1 LCDSIWV
8 ERLLPQSEATPGVR
22 SYRAGIDIGGT
33 FTDLILIDDATGALT
48 VGKVLTTPADPSR
61 AVADVL
67 ADALQRAA
75 APAESLRHVIH
86 GTTLVTNA
94 VIERKGART
103 ALLTT
108 RGYRDAYEIAREH
121 RYDLYDL
128 FLEMPTPLVPRYLR
142 LEVDERVY
150 ADGSVARAP
159 DPDAV
164 ASLVAELRDKDI
176 QAIAVCFVHSYAN
189 PTHERLVGDIIR
201 EIAPDIRVSL
211 SSDVVPEIREYERT
225 STTVVNVYVQALV
238 EDYLAELVR
247 RLRDLQVGGELL
259 LMLSSGGI
267 STVETATRFP
277 LRLLESGPA
286 GGALAS
292 AYFGQLVGVSDLMAF
307 DMGGTTAKL
316 CVIED
321 GRPLT
326 STEFEVDRKYRFK
339 AGSGLP
345 VKTPVVELIEIGAGG
360 GSIARVDSLG
370 LLKVGP
376 DSAGAV
382 PGPVCYGRGGS
393 QPTVTDADLL
403 LGYLD
408 PAFFLGGRLRLDR
421 DGAERAIT
429 SKIAEPLGMSAV
441 RAAWG
446 IHQLVNE
453 GMASA
458 ARVHAIERGKD
469 PRSLPLF
476 AFGGAGPGHGF
487 GVARVLHSPRLIV
500 PFGAGVTSAFGF
512 LTAPLAFDFV
522 RSFLAQLDSV
532 DWSYVNSILDEMTGQ
547 GDAILARSGIAAAD
561 RHFSRQ
567 ADVRYT
573 GQGHEIRID
582 LPDGQL
588 GPAALERIRET
599 FETVYRSLFGRTG
612 PDVPLEAVSWRL
624 IASGPRPT
632 VRLSVRPA
640 AATSSALKGERRVY
654 FPEWEEHRP
663 VSVYDRYVLAPGTE
677 FAGPAIIEE
686 RESTTVVG
694 PAAHVA
700 VDGARNLLVAL

>member
-1 LCDSIWV
+1 M
-8 ERLLPQSEATPGVR
+8 R
-22 SYRAGIDIGGT
+22 SQEQHFRAGVDIGGT
-33 FTDLILIDDATGALT
+33 FTDLILVDDTSGQLT
-48 VGKVLTTPADPSR
+48 VGKVLTTPSDPAQ
-61 AVADVL
+61 AVAEVL
-67 ADALQRAA
+67 SDALQRAQA
-75 APAESLRHVIH
+75 APQAVQHVIH

-108 RGYRDAYEIAREH
+108 RGFRDAYEIAREH

-128 FLEMPTPLVPRYLR
+128 FLEMPTPLVPRHLR
-142 LEVDERVY
+142 LEVDERIY
-150 ADGSVARAP
+150 ADGTVARAP
-159 DPDAV
+159 DPEAV
-164 ASLVAELRDKDI
+164 ARLVAEVRDKEI
-176 QAIAVCFVHSYAN
+176 EAVAICFVHSYAN
-189 PTHERLVGDIIR
+189 PVHERLVADIVR
-201 EIAPDIRVSL
+201 EIAPDMRVSV

-247 RLRDLQVGGELL
+247 RLRELRIGGELL

-267 STVETATRFP
+267 STVETASQFP

-292 AYFGQLVGVSDLMAF
+292 AHFGKLAKVNDLLAF

-321 GRPLT
+321 GRPMT

-345 VKTPVVELIEIGAGG
+345 VKVPVVELIEIGAGG

-376 DSAGAV
+376 DSSGAD
-382 PGPVCYGRGGS
+382 PGPACYGRGGLEA
-393 QPTVTDADLL
+393 TVTDADLL

-408 PAFFLGGRLRLDR
+408 PGFFLGGRLQLDR
-421 DGAERAIT
+421 SAAEEAIR
-429 SKIAEPLGMSAV
+429 SKIAERLGMSPV

-469 PRSLPLF
+469 PRTLPLF

-487 GVARVLHSPRLIV
+487 GVARVLHSPSLIV

-522 RSFLAQLDSV
+522 RSFVAQLDAA
-532 DWSYVNSILDEMTGQ
+532 DWDHINAILDDMTTQ
-547 GDAILARSGIAAAD
+547 GEQILSRSGVAED
-561 RHFSRQ
+561 RRFSRQ
-567 ADVRYT
+567 ADLRYA
-573 GQGHEIRID
+573 GQGHEIRVD
-582 LPDGQL
+582 LPSGRLEPSSL
-588 GPAALERIRET
+588 GAIRET
-599 FETVYRSLFGRTG
+599 FETVYRTLFGRTG
-612 PDVPLEAVSWRL
+612 PEVPLEAVSWRV
-624 IASGPRPT
+624 IASGPTPR
-632 VRLSVRPA
+632 VNLSAPSVE
-640 AATSSALKGERRVY
+640 TSSDARKASRPVY

-663 VSVYDRYVLAPGTE
+663 VNVYDRYLLAPGATLD
-677 FAGPAIIEE
+677 GPAIIEE
-686 RESTTVVG
+686 RESTIVVG
-694 PAAHVA
+694 P
-700 VDGARNLLVAL
+700 GARVDVDEARNVVISL

>member
-1 LCDSIWV
+1 VSSGGDH
-8 ERLLPQSEATPGVR
+8 
-22 SYRAGIDIGGT
+22 SYRAGVDIGGT
-33 FTDLILIDDATGALT
+33 FTDLILVDDTTGELT
-48 VGKVLTTPADPSR
+48 VGKVLTTPQDPSS

-67 ADALQRAA
+67 SEAMDRTDALPSAV
-75 APAESLRHVIH
+75 RHVIH

-108 RGYRDAYEIAREH
+108 KGYRDAYEIAREH

-128 FLEMPTPLVPRYLR
+128 FLEMPKPLVPRYLR

-150 ADGSVARAP
+150 ADGSVAHV
-159 DPDAV
+159 PDADAV
-164 ASLVAELRDKDI
+164 TRLVAELRDKDI

-189 PTHERLVGDIIR
+189 PAHEQLVGEIIR

-225 STTVVNVYVQALV
+225 STTVVNVYVQGLV
-238 EDYLAELVR
+238 EDYLAELVQ
-247 RLRDLQVGGELL
+247 RLKQLGIGGELL

-267 STVETATRFP
+267 STVETASRFP

-292 AYFGQLVGVSDLMAF
+292 AYFGQLADVGNLMAF

-321 GRPLT
+321 GKPLT

-376 DSAGAV
+376 DSAGAD
-382 PGPVCYGRGGS
+382 PGPVCYGRGGTE
-393 QPTVTDADLL
+393 PTVTDADLL

-408 PAFFLGGRLRLDR
+408 PTFFLGGRLRLDR
-421 DGAERAIT
+421 DAAERAIAARV
-429 SKIAEPLGMSAV
+429 AEPLGMSPI

-522 RSFLAQLDSV
+522 RSFVAQLDGV
-532 DWSYVNSILDEMTGQ
+532 DWDHVNAILDDMTAQ
-547 GDAILARSGIAAAD
+547 GEAILARSGVPEAE
-561 RHFSRQ
+561 REHLRQ
-567 ADVRYT
+567 ADVRYA
-573 GQGHEIRID
+573 GQGHEIRIE
-582 LPDGQL
+582 LPAGRL
-588 GPAALERIRET
+588 GADSLGSIRQT
-599 FETVYRSLFGRTG
+599 FETVYRGLFGRTG
-612 PDVPLEAVSWRL
+612 PDVPLEAVSWRV
-624 IASGPRPT
+624 IASGPRPS
-632 VRLSVRPA
+632 VKLS
-640 AATSSALKGERRVY
+640 ATSSTGGDARKGERLVY
-654 FPEWEEHRP
+654 FPEWNEHRRVP
-663 VSVYDRYVLAPGTE
+663 VYDRYLLAAGT
-677 FAGPAIIEE
+677 ALSGPAIIEE

-694 PAAHVA
+694 PGAGVQ
-700 VDGARNLLVAL
+700 VDAARNLSIELEA

>member
-1 LCDSIWV
+1 M
-8 ERLLPQSEATPGVR
+8 PGHLRV
-22 SYRAGIDIGGT
+22 GVDIGGT
-33 FTDLILIDDATGALT
+33 FTDLILVNDVTGELT
-48 VGKVLTTPADPSR
+48 FGKVLTTPRDPSQ

-67 ADALQRAA
+67 SETLASAA
-75 APAESLRHVIH
+75 APAAAVRHVIH

-94 VIERKGART
+94 IIERKGART

-108 RGYRDAYEIAREH
+108 KGFRDAYEIGREH

-128 FLEMPTPLVPRYLR
+128 FLEMPQPLVPRYLR

-150 ADGSVARAP
+150 ADGTVARAP

-164 ASLVAELRDKDI
+164 ARLVAELRDKDI
-176 QAIAVCFVHSYAN
+176 HAIAISFVHSYAN
-189 PTHERLVGDIIR
+189 PAHEQLVGAIVG
-201 EIAPDIRVSL
+201 EVAPGVRVSL
-211 SSDVVPEIREYERT
+211 SSEVVPEIREYERT
-225 STTVVNVYVQALV
+225 STTVVNVYVQELV
-238 EDYLAELVR
+238 ENYLAELVD
-247 RLRDLQVGGELL
+247 RLAKLDVGGELL

-267 STVETATRFP
+267 STVETASRFP

-292 AYFGQLVGVSDLMAF
+292 AYFGSLANVPDLLAF

-321 GRPLT
+321 GQPLT

-339 AGSGLP
+339 KGSGLP
-345 VKTPVVELIEIGAGG
+345 VKAPVVELIEIGAGG

-376 DSAGAV
+376 ESAGAD
-382 PGPVCYGRGGS
+382 PGPACYGRGGTE
-393 QPTVTDADLL
+393 PTVTDADLL

-408 PAFFLGGRLRLDR
+408 PEFFLGGRLRLDR
-421 DGAERAIT
+421 AAAERAIT
-429 SKIAEPLGMSAV
+429 TKIAAPLDMSPT

-453 GMASA
+453 GMAGA

-469 PRSLPLF
+469 PRVLPLF

-487 GVARVLHSPRLIV
+487 GVARILHSPRLII
-500 PFGAGVTSAFGF
+500 PFGAGVTSAIGF

-522 RSFLAQLDSV
+522 RSFLSQLDII
-532 DWSYVNSILDEMTGQ
+532 DWDHVNLLLDDMASQ
-547 GDAILARSGIAAAD
+547 GSAILERSGVAPSE
-561 RHFSRQ
+561 RRMSRQ
-567 ADVRYT
+567 ADLRYA
-573 GQGHEIRID
+573 GQGHEIRVD
-582 LPDGQL
+582 LPDGRL
-588 GPAALERIRET
+588 GPDSLPRIRHD
-599 FETVYRSLFGRTG
+599 FERVYRSLFGRTG
-612 PDVPLEAVSWRL
+612 PEVPLEAVSWRL
-624 IASGPRPT
+624 LASGPRP
-632 VRLSVRPA
+632 SVKLNVASPPSGA
-640 AATSSALKGERRVY
+640 CLKGERRAY

-663 VSVYDRYVLAPGTE
+663 VPIYDRYLLAPGVRLT
-677 FAGPAIIEE
+677 GPAIVEE

-694 PAAHVA
+694 PGVSLEI
-700 VDGARNLLVAL
+700 DERRNLSVWL